1 MATGS
6 RDCAGREVI
15 MVEKL
20 LYVGLDEDDRQKN
33 LELVDTLV
41 GSDAEGQFGF
51 KVNLDHTLMW
61 GKDYVE
67 EVVATEKP
75 VFVDLKMNNGSRTM
89 SNIVGWLGDMGVAH
103 TNVWAHAESNL
114 AKTMKEVADITD
126 RPAVLGVTF
135 YTRWTEDYA
144 QAHHHMTLDELIS
157 HWSHVAVD
165 SGADGIILPGNHLAA
180 VSDLVTVKLNP
191 AVRMPGQ
198 ETKSKHKQ
206 VSNPYDAIMAGS
218 DILVVGSPIYESP
231 EPVGA
236 LKTFLAEIKR
246 AELDLVA
253 RG

>member
-1 MATGS
+1 MA
-6 RDCAGREVI
+6 
-15 MVEKL
+15 EKL

-67 EVVATEKP
+67 EVVASEKP

-89 SNIVGWLGDMGVAH
+89 SNVVSWLGDMGVAH

-114 AKTMKEVADITD
+114 AKTVQELSGVTD
-126 RPAVLGVTF
+126 RPAILGVTF
-135 YTRWTEDYA
+135 YTRWNEDYA
-144 QAHHHMTLDELIS
+144 RKHHNMSLSELIS

-165 SGADGIILPGNHLAA
+165 NGADGIILPGTQLAA
-180 VSDLVTVKLNP
+180 VSDLDTVKLNP

-198 ETKSKHKQ
+198 ETKSKQEQ

-218 DILVVGSPIYESP
+218 DILVVGSPIYGSP
-231 EPVGA
+231 EPVTA

-246 AELDLVA
+246 AELDLAA

>member
-1 MATGS
+1 MA
-6 RDCAGREVI
+6 
-15 MVEKL
+15 EKL

-41 GSDAEGQFGF
+41 GSDAEGSFGF

-67 EVVATEKP
+67 EVVASEKP

-89 SNIVGWLGDMGVAH
+89 SNIVSWLGDMGVAH

-114 AKTMKEVADITD
+114 AKTVKELADVTD
-126 RPAVLGVTF
+126 RPAILGVTF
-135 YTRWTEDYA
+135 YTRWNEDYA
-144 QAHHHMTLDELIS
+144 RTHHNMSLSELIS

-165 SGADGIILPGNHLAA
+165 NGADGIILPGTQLAA
-180 VSDLVTVKLNP
+180 VSDLDTVKLNP

-198 ETKSKHKQ
+198 ETKSKQEQ

-218 DILVVGSPIYESP
+218 DILVVGSPIYGSP
-231 EPVGA
+231 EPVQA

-246 AELDLVA
+246 AETDLA
-253 RG
+253 A